1 MTLKKGHFIVVE
13 GLEGAG
19 KSTALKLIKHVLT
32 PHVPELIM
40 TREPGGTRVGEVV
53 RELIKETRPSE
64 PLDPRT
70 ELLLLYASRVQLLE
84 QIIRPALDR
93 GCWVIGD
100 RFELS
105 TWAYQGGG
113 RQLDPEVIAHL
124 SAFCLKNFK
133 PDLIIFLDISPQQGL
148 RRALK
153 RGKADRIEQES
164 LSFFTEVYDSY
175 HQHIKTMSHVKV
187 IDASLPLPQVQQLI
201 HSTIEQYIHENA

>member
-1 MTLKKGHFIVVE
+1 MREQCIILKQ
-13 GLEGAG
+13 
-19 KSTALKLIKHVLT
+19 KSN
-32 PHVPELIM
+32 VP
-40 TREPGGTRVGEVV
+40 
-53 RELIKETRPSE
+53 
-64 PLDPRT
+64 
-70 ELLLLYASRVQLLE
+70 LLWGQVDSLLAV
-84 QIIRPALDR
+84 
-93 GCWVIGD
+93 
-100 RFELS
+100 
-105 TWAYQGGG
+105 
-113 RQLDPEVIAHL
+113 
-124 SAFCLKNFK
+124 K